1 MATPCGAGDL
11 PELPSTVTGGWT
23 SGGWGC
29 PREWRGSP
37 QARLASWPGPGFNG
51 GVIWVWRGLAAF
63 AALLVVVGIGV
74 AAATGP
80 TSSAPLLA
88 TSPTGDPDP
97 AATGPDASAQ
107 PLPTGSAQSSPAA
120 SVFVPIEERPVAVFL
135 GDSIT
140 RGATLDTTWGD
151 VTEWSWF
158 YRLLD
163 DTDGVVQYGGMVAE
177 NGMTTS
183 WMAGQAYNA
192 LALSPDILV
201 VHGGTNDVSGE
212 VDPAYVIGNLQQIK
226 DAADSV
232 GVPMAVCTIP
242 PRADPAA
249 DARALAVNAA
259 IRDWAAAEGVILLDT
274 GEPLRDPLGGWRSGY
289 TNDGLHPTPEA
300 AVLMAR
306 AAAEALRQIPLGV

>member
-1 MATPCGAGDL
+1 VTCEGA
-11 PELPSTVTGGWT
+11 PT
-23 SGGWGC
+23 GWGC
-29 PREWRGSP
+29 PWEWRASP
-37 QARLASWPGPGFNG
+37 EARLASGPGPGFNG
-51 GVIWVWRGLAAF
+51 GVIWVWRGLAAL

-80 TSSAPLLA
+80 TSSAPLLVTA
-88 TSPTGDPDP
+88 PNSGDP
-97 AATGPDASAQ
+97 AAPGLDASPQ
-107 PLPTGSAQSSPAA
+107 PLPTGSAQATPEEPA
-120 SVFVPIEERPVAVFL
+120 FVPVEERPVAVFL

-177 NGMTTS
+177 NGMTTG

-192 LALSPDILV
+192 LALSPDILI

-212 VDPAYVIGNLQQIK
+212 VDPASVIGNLQQIK

-242 PRADPAA
+242 PRDDPAA

-259 IRDWAAAEGVILLDT
+259 IRSWAAAEGVILLDT

-306 AAAEALRQIPLGV
+306 AAAEALRGIPLGV

>member
-1 MATPCGAGDL
+1 MTGDRN
-11 PELPSTVTGGWT
+11 PTGR
-23 SGGWGC
+23 GC
-29 PREWRGSP
+29 PGEWRASP
-37 QARLASWPGPGFNG
+37 EARLASRPGPGFNG
-51 GVIWVWRGLAAF
+51 GVIWVWRGLAAL

-80 TSSAPLLA
+80 TSSAPLL
-88 TSPTGDPDP
+88 GDASSAPPDP
-97 AATGPDASAQ
+97 TASGLDASAQ
-107 PLPTGSAQSSPAA
+107 PLPTGSAQPSPAA
-120 SVFVPIEERPVAVFL
+120 TAFVPVEERPVAVFL

-177 NGMTTS
+177 NGMTTG

-192 LALSPDILV
+192 LALSPDILI

-212 VDPAYVIGNLQQIK
+212 VDPASVIANLQQIK

-242 PRADPAA
+242 PRDDPAA

-259 IRDWAAAEGVILLDT
+259 IRSWAAAEDVILLDT
-274 GEPLRDPLGGWRSGY
+274 AEPLRDPLGGWRSGY

-306 AAAEALRQIPLGV
+306 AAAEVLRGIPLGV

>member
-1 MATPCGAGDL
+1 M
-11 PELPSTVTGGWT
+11 WM
-23 SGGWGC
+23 
-29 PREWRGSP
+29 
-37 QARLASWPGPGFNG
+37 
-51 GVIWVWRGLAAF
+51 WRGLAVV

-80 TSSAPLLA
+80 TTAAPTLA
-88 TSPTGDPDP
+88 TSASEGSVPSVEATAPTT
-97 AATGPDASAQ
+97 AL
-107 PLPTGSAQSSPAA
+107 PLPTGSAEPSSSPAA
-120 SVFVPIEERPVAVFL
+120 AVPVEQRPVAVFL

-140 RGATLDTTWGD
+140 RGATLDPTWGG

-163 DTDGVVQYGGMVAE
+163 DTEGVVRYGGMVAE

-183 WMAGQAYNA
+183 WMVGQAYNA
-192 LALSPDILV
+192 LALGPDILV

-212 VDPAYVIGNLQQIK
+212 VDPAYIIGNLQQIK
-226 DAADSV
+226 DAADAV
-232 GVPMAVCTIP
+232 GVPMAVCTLP
-242 PRADPAA
+242 PRADLAA
-249 DARALAVNAA
+249 DARVIAVNAA
-259 IRDWAAAEGVILLDT
+259 IREWAAAEGVVLLDT
-274 GEPLRDPLGGWRSGY
+274 GEPLRDPVGGWRSGY

>member
-1 MATPCGAGDL
+1 
-11 PELPSTVTGGWT
+11 
-23 SGGWGC
+23 
-29 PREWRGSP
+29 
-37 QARLASWPGPGFNG
+37 
-51 GVIWVWRGLAAF
+51 VIWVWRGLAAV

-80 TSSAPLLA
+80 TTTAPRL
-88 TSPTGDPDP
+88 
-97 AATGPDASAQ
+97 DASAPSPSPELPDPGAEASAL
-107 PLPTGSAQSSPAA
+107 PLPTGSSEPSPAA
-120 SVFVPIEERPVAVFL
+120 TGYIPEEDRPVAVFL

-140 RGATLDTTWGD
+140 RGATLDTTYGD

-163 DTDGVVQYGGMVAE
+163 DTEGVVRYGGMVAE
-177 NGMTTS
+177 NGMTTG

-192 LALSPDILV
+192 LALGPDLLI

-212 VDPAYVIGNLQQIK
+212 VDPASVIANLQQIK
-226 DAADSV
+226 DAADAV
-232 GVPMAVCTIP
+232 GVPMAVCTLP

-249 DARALAVNAA
+249 DARSIAVSDA
-259 IRDWAAAEGVILLDT
+259 IRVWAAAEGVALLDT
-274 GEPLRDPLGGWRSGY
+274 GAPLRDPLGGWREGY
-289 TNDGLHPTPEA
+289 SADGLHPTPTA

>member
-1 MATPCGAGDL
+1 M
-11 PELPSTVTGGWT
+11 
-23 SGGWGC
+23 
-29 PREWRGSP
+29 
-37 QARLASWPGPGFNG
+37 
-51 GVIWVWRGLAAF
+51 IWVWRALAAF
-63 AALLVVVGIGV
+63 AAVLLLLGIGV

-80 TSSAPLLA
+80 ISTAPLLSA
-88 TSPTGDPDP
+88 SVTPEPDP
-97 AATGPDASAQ
+97 VPSPSEDATTQPLPTASAQ
-107 PLPTGSAQSSPAA
+107 PSPSPTDVAPMAI
-120 SVFVPIEERPVAVFL
+120 VPVEDRPVAVFL

-140 RGATLDTTWGD
+140 RGATIDPTWGD

-163 DTDGVVQYGGMVAE
+163 DTEGVVQYGGMVAE
-177 NGMTTS
+177 NGMSTS
-183 WMAGQAYNA
+183 WMVGQAYNA
-192 LALSPDILV
+192 LAMSPDILI

-212 VDPAYVIGNLQQIK
+212 VDPAYIVGNLQQIK

-242 PRADPAA
+242 PRDDPAA

-259 IRDWAAAEGVILLDT
+259 IREWAAEEGVVLLDT
-274 GEPLRDPLGGWRSGY
+274 GEPLRDPAGGWRLGY

>member
-1 MATPCGAGDL
+1 M
-11 PELPSTVTGGWT
+11 
-23 SGGWGC
+23 
-29 PREWRGSP
+29 
-37 QARLASWPGPGFNG
+37 
-51 GVIWVWRGLAAF
+51 IWVWRGLAAL

-88 TSPTGDPDP
+88 TAATADPDP
-97 AATGPDASAQ
+97 APSGDAASAQ
-107 PLPTGSAQSSPAA
+107 PLPTGSAQPSPAPTE
-120 SVFVPIEERPVAVFL
+120 FVPVEERPVAVFL

-177 NGMTTS
+177 NGMSTS

-192 LALSPDILV
+192 LALGPDILI

-212 VDPAYVIGNLQQIK
+212 VDPAFVIGNLQQIK

-242 PRADPAA
+242 PRDDPAA

-259 IRDWAAAEGVILLDT
+259 IRDWAAVEGVILLDT

-306 AAAEALRQIPLGV
+306 AAAEALRQIPQGV

>member
-1 MATPCGAGDL
+1 MGTAAS
-11 PELPSTVTGGWT
+11 E
-23 SGGWGC
+23 GWGC
-29 PREWRGSP
+29 PREWRASP
-37 QARLASWPGPGFNG
+37 PTHLASRPVPGFNG
-51 GVIWVWRGLAAF
+51 GVIWVWRGLAAL

-80 TSSAPLLA
+80 TSSAPLFAA
-88 TSPTGDPDP
+88 TSTAEPDP
-97 AATGPDASAQ
+97 SASLGSGEVASPQ
-107 PLPTGSAQSSPAA
+107 PLPTGSAQPAPA
-120 SVFVPIEERPVAVFL
+120 PTEFVPVDQRPVAVFL

-140 RGATLDTTWGD
+140 RGATLDTTWGE

-183 WMAGQAYNA
+183 WMAGQVYNA
-192 LALSPDILV
+192 LALSPDILI
-201 VHGGTNDVSGE
+201 VHGCTNDVSGE
-212 VDPAYVIGNLQQIK
+212 VDPASVIDNLQQIK
-226 DAADSV
+226 DAADAV

-242 PRADPAA
+242 PRDDPAA
-249 DARALAVNAA
+249 DARAVAVNAA
-259 IRDWAAAEGVILLDT
+259 IRSWADAEGVILLDT
-274 GEPLRDPLGGWRSGY
+274 GETLRDPFGGWRSGY

-306 AAAEALRQIPLGV
+306 AAAEALRGIPLGV

>member
-1 MATPCGAGDL
+1 
-11 PELPSTVTGGWT
+11 
-23 SGGWGC
+23 
-29 PREWRGSP
+29 
-37 QARLASWPGPGFNG
+37 
-51 GVIWVWRGLAAF
+51 VIWAWRALAAL
-63 AALLVVVGIGV
+63 AALLVLLGIGV

-80 TSSAPLLA
+80 TSTAPLLGTA
-88 TSPTGDPDP
+88 AEAEVEPEPSPTM
-97 AATGPDASAQ
+97 DASAL
-107 PLPTGSAQSSPAA
+107 PLPTTSAMPSPEATGS
-120 SVFVPIEERPVAVFL
+120 VPIEQRPVAVFL

-140 RGATLDTTWGD
+140 RGATVDPTWGD

-163 DTDGVVQYGGMVAE
+163 DTEGVVQYGGMVAE

-183 WMAGQAYNA
+183 WMVGQAYNA

-212 VDPAYVIGNLQQIK
+212 VDPAYVVGNLQQIK

-242 PRADPAA
+242 PRQDPAA
-249 DARALAVNAA
+249 DARAMAVNAA
-259 IRDWAAAEGVILLDT
+259 IREWATAEGVVLLDT
-274 GEPLRDPLGGWRSGY
+274 GEPLRDPMGGWRLGY

-306 AAAEALRQIPLGV
+306 AAAEVLRGIPLGV

>member
-1 MATPCGAGDL
+1 M
-11 PELPSTVTGGWT
+11 W
-23 SGGWGC
+23 
-29 PREWRGSP
+29 
-37 QARLASWPGPGFNG
+37 
-51 GVIWVWRGLAAF
+51 IWRGLAAV
-63 AALLVVVGIGV
+63 AALLVLIGIGV

-80 TSSAPLLA
+80 TTTAPTL
-88 TSPTGDPDP
+88 S
-97 AATGPDASAQ
+97 ASASEGSVPSVEATAPTTAL
-107 PLPTGSAQSSPAA
+107 PLPTGSAEPSASPTEA
-120 SVFVPIEERPVAVFL
+120 VPAEDVPVEQRPVAVFL

-140 RGATLDTTWGD
+140 RGATVDPTWGG

-163 DTDGVVQYGGMVAE
+163 DTEGVVRYGGMVAE
-177 NGMTTS
+177 NGMSTS
-183 WMAGQAYNA
+183 WMVGQAYNA
-192 LALSPDILV
+192 LSLGPDILV

-212 VDPAYVIGNLQQIK
+212 VDPAYIIGNLQQIK
-226 DAADSV
+226 DAADAV

-249 DARALAVNAA
+249 DARVLAVNAA
-259 IRDWAAAEGVILLDT
+259 IREWAAAEGVILLDT

-306 AAAEALRQIPLGV
+306 AAAKALRGIPLGV

>member
-1 MATPCGAGDL
+1 MT
-11 PELPSTVTGGWT
+11 
-23 SGGWGC
+23 
-29 PREWRGSP
+29 
-37 QARLASWPGPGFNG
+37 
-51 GVIWVWRGLAAF
+51 WVWRGLAAF
-63 AALLVVVGIGV
+63 AALLVLIGAGI

-80 TSSAPLLA
+80 TSFAPRFDA
-88 TSPTGDPDP
+88 AGGASDP
-97 AATGPDASAQ
+97 ASTEASPQ
-107 PLPTGSAQSSPAA
+107 PLPTGGVALEGE
-120 SVFVPIEERPVAVFL
+120 PIPLAERPVAVFL

-140 RGATLDTTWGD
+140 RGATVDTTFGE

-192 LALSPDILV
+192 LALKPDLLV

-212 VDPAYVIGNLQQIK
+212 VDPAYVVGNLQQIK
-226 DAADSV
+226 DAADV
-232 GVPMAVCTIP
+232 YGVPMAVCTLP
-242 PRADPAA
+242 PRDDPMA
-249 DARALAVNAA
+249 DARSVAVSDA
-259 IRDWAAAEGVILLDT
+259 IRTWAEQEGVILLDT
-274 GEPLRDPLGGWRSGY
+274 GAPLRDPLGGWRSGY
-289 TNDGLHPTPEA
+289 SNDGLHPTPEA